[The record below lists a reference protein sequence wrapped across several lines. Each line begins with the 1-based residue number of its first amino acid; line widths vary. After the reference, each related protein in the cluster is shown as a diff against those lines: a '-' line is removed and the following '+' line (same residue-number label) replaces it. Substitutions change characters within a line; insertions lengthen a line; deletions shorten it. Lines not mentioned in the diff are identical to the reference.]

1 MRMNKKNLLKKIR
14 ANAKNALIIFSLTLA
29 ILIVA
34 FIAYY
39 IEFKQKVL
47 PNSYVVSENISSLSK
62 DELSSRIAQ
71 IHETGKQNKI
81 SLKFEDKSWEMTLES
96 AGWKLLQDTQT
107 DKIFSTGHSQK
118 WYKNIWPLVRCIFAR
133 RDYNIEYEFD
143 EKKVE
148 DWIDSINGEI
158 GTPKKEANIQIKK
171 GELQV
176 IEPQAGKKINLEKLT
191 SFLEDIFA
199 LDTKDIIILE
209 LSDDNPII
217 SREEAESL
225 SDKARQ
231 LTSEAVTLIAP
242 EGKIDLSSRELGL
255 MIELKKN
262 IQSRKGLF
270 GAKNEYSDAYVSF
283 SEDKIREVL
292 DDNADRVNTD
302 PVDAKFSIVDGKVSI
317 LQASSDG
324 KVIKTDDAVKQIVS
338 TLETGEQKEI
348 QLPIE
353 TKKAS
358 VSADEISD
366 IEKYGIKELVGTATT
381 SFTGSTANRI
391 QNIKIGVQFISG
403 TLVKPGEEFS
413 TIAHLGA
420 IDGSSGYLQEL
431 VIKENETI
439 PEFGGGLCQVS
450 TTLFRSVM
458 NAGMEVTERHN
469 HSYRVSYYEPP
480 VGMDATIYSPRPDF
494 KFKND
499 YNGYILIQGRVEGK
513 KITFDIYGSKDG
525 REVEITDPYVYDIT
539 DPPADIYIDDPGL
552 APGEVKRID
561 RSHQG
566 AKAVFY
572 YRVKKDGKTNE
583 QKFLSSYVGWP
594 AKYLRGPQISEQPAP
609 PAQ

>member
-1 MRMNKKNLLKKIR
+1 MNKKNLLKKIR
-14 ANAKNALIIFSLTLA
+14 ANAKNALIIFSLTLV

-47 PNSYVVSENISSLSK
+47 PNSYIVSENISSLSK
-62 DELSSRIAQ
+62 DELSTRISQ
-71 IHETGKQNKI
+71 IHEAGKQNKI

-96 AGWKLLQDTQT
+96 AGWKILQDDQT
-107 DKIFSTGHSQK
+107 DKIFSAGHSQK
-118 WYKNIWPLVRCIFAR
+118 WYKNIWSLVRCIFVQHNY
-133 RDYNIEYEFD
+133 DIEYEFD
-143 EKKVE
+143 EKKVD
-148 DWIDSINGEI
+148 DWIDSINSEI

-171 GELQV
+171 GELQI
-176 IEPQAGKKINLEKLT
+176 IEPQVGKKINLEKLT

-199 LDTKDIIILE
+199 LDTKDAITLE

-217 SREEAESL
+217 SRSEAESL

-231 LTSEAVTLIAP
+231 LTSEAVTLVAP
-242 EGKIDLSSRELGL
+242 EGKIDLSTRELGI
-255 MIELKKN
+255 MIELKKSV
-262 IQSRKGLF
+262 QSKRGLF
-270 GAKNEYSDAYVSF
+270 GIKNEYSHPYVSF
-283 SEDKIREVL
+283 SEDEIREIL
-292 DDNADRVNTD
+292 NDNADRVNTD

-338 TLETGEQKEI
+338 VLEAGEQKEI
-348 QLPIE
+348 KLPVEI
-353 TKKAS
+353 KKAS
-358 VSADEISD
+358 VLADEISD

-381 SFTGSTANRI
+381 SFNGSTANRI

-499 YNGYILIQGRVEGK
+499 YNGYILIQGRVEGR

-539 DPPADIYIDDPGL
+539 DPPADIYIDDPSL
-552 APGEVKRID
+552 AAGEVKRID

-572 YRVKKDGKTNE
+572 YRVKKDGETDE

-594 AKYLRGPQISEQPAP
+594 AKYLRGPQISEQSTP
-609 PAQ
+609 PTQ

>member
-1 MRMNKKNLLKKIR
+1 MNKKNLLKKIR
-14 ANAKNALIIFSLTLA
+14 ANAKNALIVFALA
-29 ILIVA
+29 MVVLVTA
-34 FIAYY
+34 FIGYY

-47 PNSYVVSENISSLSK
+47 PKSYIVSGNVAGMSK
-62 DELSSRIAQ
+62 EELSSRIGQ
-71 IHETGKQNKI
+71 IHEAGKQNKI

-96 AGWKLLQDTQT
+96 AGWKLLQENQT
-107 DKIFSTGHSQK
+107 DKIFSVGHSQI
-118 WYKNIWPLVRCIFAR
+118 WYKNIWPLARCIFAR
-133 RDYNIEYEFD
+133 QDYDVMYEFD

-171 GELQV
+171 GELQI
-176 IEPQAGKKINLEKLT
+176 IEPQAGKEINLDKLAG
-191 SFLEDIFA
+191 SLENIFS
-199 LDTKDIIILE
+199 LTTKDAVILE
-209 LSDDNPII
+209 LSDDNPVI
-217 SREEAESL
+217 SKQEAESL
-225 SDKARQ
+225 SNKARQ
-231 LTSEAVTLIAP
+231 LVSEEVTLVAP
-242 EGKIDLSSRELGL
+242 EGEIVLSSRELGL

-262 IQSRKGLF
+262 VQSKKGLF
-270 GAKNEYSDAYVSF
+270 GSKNEYSEAYVSF
-283 SEDKIREVL
+283 SEDEIREIL

-302 PVDAKFSIVDGKVSI
+302 PADAKFSIVDGKVSI

-324 KVIKTDDAVKQIVS
+324 KVVKTDDAIKQIIS
-338 TLETGEQKEI
+338 ALETGKQKEI
-348 QLPIE
+348 ELPLE
-353 TKKAS
+353 VKKAS

-381 SFTGSTANRI
+381 SFTGSTTNRI

-458 NAGMEVTERHN
+458 NAGMEITERHN

-513 KITFDIYGSKDG
+513 KITFDIYGSKDD

-572 YRVKKDGKTNE
+572 YRVKKGGETNE

-594 AKYLRGPQISEQPAP
+594 AKYLRGPQTGEQPTT